1 MSSVSSTTTVPLDRC
16 STQPSTAAAAA
27 SVQAGAVQRGRPGR
41 RPAGLRQF
49 PRAATPQPPHRN
61 RHSRQAFWAPRPAAP
76 SWCRRAARY
85 VGWCAQRGWR
95 PSRTPAIPL
104 TTSADS
110 RLRRIS
116 TIAGLAASDTGDST
130 ASPPRSRPR
139 PPAAGGSSPERSPS
153 QPSEPTSTPA
163 QPRAPVRRPG
173 TPAGAAG
180 GRRRHAHPGGRSA
193 RRRAARRRPGTRWR
207 AHRRR
212 PRPRAASSPATR
224 PGGQP
229 CHRSGEHGK
238 RTGRDQLAGRPLNAD
253 RSPNGFALDM
263 RHPFGSSG
271 GSRSGS
277 VPAADPSNR
286 KVAVSLTNLPG
297 SCRVAA
303 GSVLGFRGN
312 VSGSLRRSREP
323 MPERFDAW
331 QELSERL

>member
-1 MSSVSSTTTVPLDRC
+1 MLNAAEYRRCRSQRSGWRGPARPSRQKTGRVAAVS
-16 STQPSTAAAAA
+16 
-27 SVQAGAVQRGRPGR
+27 PGGH
-41 RPAGLRQF
+41 PAT
-49 PRAATPQPPHRN
+49 ATPQPPLAAGVLGSQAGSAELVPPRGPVRRVVRSAWVATKPDASDPAHHQRRQPAEEDQHHRRLGGQ
-61 RHSRQAFWAPRPAAP
+61 RHRRQHRLTAE
-76 SWCRRAARY
+76 
-85 VGWCAQRGWR
+85 V
-95 PSRTPAIPL
+95 TPA
-104 TTSADS
+104 
-110 RLRRIS
+110 
-116 TIAGLAASDTGDST
+116 T
-130 ASPPRSRPR
+130 ASGR
-139 PPAAGGSSPERSPS
+139 G
-153 QPSEPTSTPA
+153 QL
-163 QPRAPVRRPG
+163 PRAKPVPTQRADQHPSPTPSPVRRPG

-297 SCRVAA
+297 SCRVTA